1 MHFFPGLKR
10 HERSHRLNK
19 SQAASNVC
27 RENISMNATGC
38 NITSRDM
45 KKSFKK
51 SNMNRVSKR
60 EYIMEFFYYLEHPEE
75 RQGD

>member
-1 MHFFPGLKR
+1 
-10 HERSHRLNK
+10 
-19 SQAASNVC
+19 
-27 RENISMNATGC
+27 
-38 NITSRDM
+38 M

-75 RQGD
+75 RQGDWIFDKMQNRRSKRRE

>member
-1 MHFFPGLKR
+1 
-10 HERSHRLNK
+10 
-19 SQAASNVC
+19 
-27 RENISMNATGC
+27 MNATGC